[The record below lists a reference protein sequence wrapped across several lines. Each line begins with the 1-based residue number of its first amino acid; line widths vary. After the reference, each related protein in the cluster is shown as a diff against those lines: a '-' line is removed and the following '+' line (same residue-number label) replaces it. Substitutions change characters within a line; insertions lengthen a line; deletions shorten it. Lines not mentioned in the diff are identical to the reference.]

1 MITKGK
7 KDARLLIAYF
17 MNRNMEILDEMDE
30 PEYESFLMDTSG
42 RNVHLVNELMR
53 QISNDQSKNQ
63 MRSALRKA
71 MFLNRMLE
79 KIKHN
84 GDE

>member
-42 RNVHLVNELMR
+42 RNVNLVNELMR